1 MVAVWQGNLRTSL
14 RGGLFSRRPKP
25 GRLSVMN
32 RWTREFIELARSA
45 GALKLGRFDL
55 KSGRA
60 SPYFFNAG
68 AFCDG
73 RLIASVADCYAAA
86 IVAATVDSGVEF
98 HLIFGPAYKGIP
110 LATSVATSLYRHHG
124 INVPVAYDRK
134 EAKDHGE
141 GGRLV
146 GAPVSGR
153 VLVVDDVISAGTAFA
168 AARQLIE
175 QAGAR
180 VSALVVGLDRQERGT
195 GNDSARSEIEND
207 GVSVVA
213 VASLDD
219 LIAALE
225 GDGAASKSLSDML
238 EYRTRY
244 GA

>member
-1 MVAVWQGNLRTSL
+1 
-14 RGGLFSRRPKP
+14 
-25 GRLSVMN
+25 MN
-32 RWTREFIELARSA
+32 NWTREFIELARSA
-45 GALKLGRFDL
+45 GALRLGRFEL
-55 KSGRA
+55 KSGRV

-73 RLIASVADCYAAA
+73 RHIASVADCYADA
-86 IVAATVDSGVEF
+86 IVDAGVDF
-98 HLIFGPAYKGIP
+98 DLLFGPAYKGIP
-110 LATSVATSLYRHHG
+110 LATSVAVSLYRRHG
-124 INVPVAYDRK
+124 VNVPVAYDRK

-146 GAPVSGR
+146 GAPVAGR
-153 VLVVDDVISAGTAFA
+153 VLVVDDVISAGTAFT
-168 AARQLIE
+168 AARRLIE

>member
-1 MVAVWQGNLRTSL
+1 
-14 RGGLFSRRPKP
+14 
-25 GRLSVMN
+25 MN
-32 RWTREFIELARSA
+32 NWTREFIELAHSA
-45 GALKLGRFDL
+45 GALRLGRFEL
-55 KSGRA
+55 KSGRV

-73 RLIASVADCYAAA
+73 RHIASVADCYADA
-86 IVAATVDSGVEF
+86 IVDAGVEF
-98 HLIFGPAYKGIP
+98 DLLFGPAYKGIP
-110 LATSVATSLYRHHG
+110 LATSVAVSLYRRHG
-124 INVPVAYDRK
+124 VNVPVAYDRK

-146 GAPVSGR
+146 GAPVAGR
-153 VLVVDDVISAGTAFA
+153 VLVVDDVISAGTAFT
-168 AARQLIE
+168 AARRLIE

>member
-1 MVAVWQGNLRTSL
+1 
-14 RGGLFSRRPKP
+14 
-25 GRLSVMN
+25 MN
-32 RWTREFIELARSA
+32 NWTREFIDLARSA
-45 GALKLGRFDL
+45 GALKLGRFEL
-55 KSGRA
+55 KSGRV

-73 RLIASVADCYAAA
+73 RQIASVADCYANA
-86 IVAATVDSGVEF
+86 IAAATFDSGLEF
-98 HLIFGPAYKGIP
+98 DLIFGPAYKGIP
-110 LATSVATSLYRHHG
+110 LATSVAVSLYTHHG

-153 VLVVDDVISAGTAFA
+153 VLVVDDVISAGTAFT
-168 AARQLIE
+168 AARLLIE

-195 GNDSARSEIEND
+195 GEVSARSEIESN

-213 VASLDD
+213 VATLDD
-219 LIAALE
+219 LITALQE
-225 GDGAASKSLSDML
+225 DGTEAKSLSDML
-238 EYRTRY
+238 DYRRHY

>member
-1 MVAVWQGNLRTSL
+1 MKT
-14 RGGLFSRRPKP
+14 
-25 GRLSVMN
+25 
-32 RWTREFIELARSA
+32 WTREFIELARSA
-45 GALKLGRFDL
+45 GALKLGRFEL
-55 KSGRA
+55 KSGRR

-73 RLIASVADCYAAA
+73 RHIASVADCYADA
-86 IVAATVDSGVEF
+86 IVAATIDSDLEF
-98 HLIFGPAYKGIP
+98 DLVFGPAYKGIP
-110 LATSVATSLYRHHG
+110 LATSVAISLYRRHG

-153 VLVVDDVISAGTAFA
+153 VLVIDDVISAGTAFT
-168 AARQLIE
+168 AARRLIE

-180 VSALVVGLDRQERGT
+180 VTALVVGLDRQERGT
-195 GNDSARSEIEND
+195 GEASARSEIEST

-213 VASLDD
+213 VARLDD
-219 LIAALE
+219 LITTLE
-225 GDGAASKSLSDML
+225 RDGPASESLSDML

>member
-1 MVAVWQGNLRTSL
+1 
-14 RGGLFSRRPKP
+14 
-25 GRLSVMN
+25 MN

-45 GALKLGRFDL
+45 GALKLGRFEL

-98 HLIFGPAYKGIP
+98 DLIFGPAYKGIP

-134 EAKDHGE
+134 ESKDHGE

-195 GNDSARSEIEND
+195 GEASARSEIESN
-207 GVSVVA
+207 GVSVIA

-219 LIAALE
+219 LITALQGE
-225 GDGAASKSLSDML
+225 DAGLKAGPESLSDML
-238 EYRTRY
+238 EYRTQY

>member
-1 MVAVWQGNLRTSL
+1 MKS
-14 RGGLFSRRPKP
+14 
-25 GRLSVMN
+25 
-32 RWTREFIELARSA
+32 WTREFIDLARSA
-45 GALKLGRFDL
+45 GALRLGRFEL
-55 KSGRA
+55 KSGRV

-73 RLIASVADCYAAA
+73 RHIASVADCYADAIAA
-86 IVAATVDSGVEF
+86 AMADVEVEF
-98 HLIFGPAYKGIP
+98 DMVFGPAYKGIP
-110 LATSVATSLYRHHG
+110 LATSVAISLYRRHG

-153 VLVVDDVISAGTAFA
+153 VLVVDDVISAGTAFT
-168 AARQLIE
+168 AARRLIE
-175 QAGAR
+175 AAGAR

-195 GNDSARSEIEND
+195 GRGSARSEIEND

-213 VASLDD
+213 LACLDD
-219 LIAALE
+219 LITVLR
-225 GDGAASKSLSDML
+225 GDGRGLKAGPESLSDML

>member
-1 MVAVWQGNLRTSL
+1 
-14 RGGLFSRRPKP
+14 
-25 GRLSVMN
+25 MN
-32 RWTREFIELARSA
+32 DWTREFIELACSA
-45 GALKLGRFDL
+45 GALRLGRFEL
-55 KSGRA
+55 KSGRV

-73 RLIASVADCYAAA
+73 RRIASVADCYADA
-86 IVAATVDSGVEF
+86 IVAAMADSGIEF
-98 HLIFGPAYKGIP
+98 DLIFGPAYKGIP
-110 LATSVATSLYRHHG
+110 LATSVAVSLYTRHG
-124 INVPVAYDRK
+124 VNVPVAYDRK

-153 VLVVDDVISAGTAFA
+153 VLVIDDVISAGTAFT
-168 AARQLIE
+168 AARRLIE

-195 GNDSARSEIEND
+195 GGVSARSEIENS

-219 LIAALE
+219 LIAALHGE
-225 GDGAASKSLSDML
+225 DPESNSLSDML

>member
-1 MVAVWQGNLRTSL
+1 
-14 RGGLFSRRPKP
+14 
-25 GRLSVMN
+25 MN
-32 RWTREFIELARSA
+32 NWTREFIELAHSA
-45 GALKLGRFDL
+45 GALRLGRFEL
-55 KSGRA
+55 KSGRV

-73 RLIASVADCYAAA
+73 RHIASVADCYADA
-86 IVAATVDSGVEF
+86 IVDAGVDF
-98 HLIFGPAYKGIP
+98 DLLFGPAYKGIP
-110 LATSVATSLYRHHG
+110 LATSVAVSLYRRHG
-124 INVPVAYDRK
+124 VNVPVAYDRK

-146 GAPVSGR
+146 GAPVAGR
-153 VLVVDDVISAGTAFA
+153 VLVVDDVISAGTAFT
-168 AARQLIE
+168 AARRLIE

>member
-1 MVAVWQGNLRTSL
+1 M
-14 RGGLFSRRPKP
+14 KE
-25 GRLSVMN
+25 
-32 RWTREFIELARSA
+32 WTREFIELARSA
-45 GALKLGRFDL
+45 GALKLGRFEL
-55 KSGRA
+55 KSGRM

-73 RLIASVADCYAAA
+73 RHIASVADCYADA
-86 IVAATVDSGVEF
+86 IVAAMTDSGLEF
-98 HLIFGPAYKGIP
+98 DLVFGPAYKGIP
-110 LATSVATSLYRHHG
+110 LATSVAISLYRRHG

-146 GAPVSGR
+146 GAPVAGK
-153 VLVVDDVISAGTAFA
+153 VLVVDDVISAGTAFTA
-168 AARQLIE
+168 ASRLIE

-195 GNDSARSEIEND
+195 GDGSARSDIERT

-219 LIAALE
+219 LITTLE
-225 GDGAASKSLSDML
+225 GDGSDSGPKAGPESLSDML

>member
-1 MVAVWQGNLRTSL
+1 MHD
-14 RGGLFSRRPKP
+14 
-25 GRLSVMN
+25 
-32 RWTREFIELARSA
+32 WTRKFIDLARSA
-45 GALKLGRFDL
+45 GALKLGRFEL
-55 KSGRA
+55 KSGRV

-73 RLIASVADCYAAA
+73 RHIASVADCYADA
-86 IVAATVDSGVEF
+86 IAAATVDSAVEF
-98 HLIFGPAYKGIP
+98 DLIFGPAYKGIP
-110 LATSVATSLYRHHG
+110 LATSVAVSLYRHHG

-153 VLVVDDVISAGTAFA
+153 VLVVDDVISAGTAFT

-195 GNDSARSEIEND
+195 GEVSARSEIESS

-219 LIAALE
+219 LITALQGDAAE
-225 GDGAASKSLSDML
+225 SKSLSDML
-238 EYRTRY
+238 DYRTRY